1 MDATTLYLGL
11 FFGTLGFA
19 YFWYGRKQRE
29 PLPLV
34 CGLVLMV
41 LPYFIINI
49 LLLILVGLAIIAL
62 PIMARN

>member
-11 FFGTLGFA
+11 LFGTVGFA
-19 YFWYGRKQRE
+19 YFWYGRQQRQ

-41 LPYFIINI
+41 LPYFIINM
-49 LLLILVGLAIIAL
+49 LLLILVGLAIVAL
-62 PIMARN
+62 PIIAHH